1 MDDRPEAALLLM
13 LERATVAF
21 CSNDPVCNMPQISIS
36 EAARLTGKPRS
47 TIHRHLKNGTLS
59 KGKDGQGRPVID
71 VAELE
76 RVYGALQQM
85 GMPQTGATRQSAAPG
100 WDRAD
105 LIELEA
111 LRRENALLLNER
123 DDLRRRL
130 DLEGEERRRLTALL
144 TDRRQPEAAPVAPT
158 KPAEGRLS
166 RAWSILRGKA

>member
-1 MDDRPEAALLLM
+1 
-13 LERATVAF
+13 
-21 CSNDPVCNMPQISIS
+21 MPQISIS

-76 RVYGALQQM
+76 RVYGALQQADM
-85 GMPQTGATRQSAAPG
+85 VQTGATLQPATPEWDSV
-100 WDRAD
+100 DRAK
-105 LIELEA
+105 LIEIEA
-111 LRRENALLLNER
+111 LKRENALLLNER

-130 DLEGEERRRLTALL
+130 DAEAEERRKLTALL
-144 TDRRQPEAAPVAPT
+144 TDQRNPEPVPVAPE
-158 KPAEGRLS
+158 KPVQGRLA